1 MAYGFLTSPSLQLE
15 DTSSRTSQEG
25 LKLVRKYG
33 GSFKSIAIFTIFVI
47 VLSSFL
53 LFMEP
58 PLNALASEDIAA
70 VVALEYM
77 AIFG

>member
-1 MAYGFLTSPSLQLE
+1 MAYGFLISPSLQLE
-15 DTSSRTSQEG
+15 DTSSGTSQEG
-25 LKLVRKYG
+25 LKLVRKYV
-33 GSFKSIAIFTIFVI
+33 GSFKSVAIFTIFVI
-47 VLSSFL
+47 ILSSLL

-70 VVALEYM
+70 AVALEYM